1 MVEVAVGKRIRITKI
16 QQQMM
21 LAVLGASLV
30 LGAALVFSIF
40 FMKYIIFNTT
50 VIKEKDTA
58 IGNYC
63 RAIKNVGICK
73 TKNKDGKFS
82 DADLKKCNP
91 EAIDVEEIPGTL
103 RYNVLVNMTKN
114 NNLESVARDNQL
126 ESCYDKDGAKRDF
139 RKLYEEAESEEE
151 RSANLKMIKLCSSL
165 RVIPDALPATQ
176 NREALLSS
184 VNHIFNMSGVT
195 PKALAPNRS
204 SEVSPINGIEVI
216 PVSVSYEGDV
226 FQTTKLLQNF
236 EKSIRAFSF
245 RNATITYKSA
255 DKSGYSLMAKP
266 TDKLQLSAQAQAFYT
281 NEIRASETTN
291 TIYASKEAKTATG
304 KTNTKSEK
312 KTEKK

>member
-1 MVEVAVGKRIRITKI
+1 
-16 QQQMM
+16 
-21 LAVLGASLV
+21 
-30 LGAALVFSIF
+30 
-40 FMKYIIFNTT
+40 
-50 VIKEKDTA
+50 
-58 IGNYC
+58 
-63 RAIKNVGICK
+63 
-73 TKNKDGKFS
+73 
-82 DADLKKCNP
+82 
-91 EAIDVEEIPGTL
+91 
-103 RYNVLVNMTKN
+103 MTKN

-204 SEVSPINGIEVI
+204 SEASPINGIEVI